1 MKKKNMLALFLCLG
15 ALGFVTT
22 SLADNKSENLPIVYY
37 EDYDLDEAL
46 GLIDS
51 DKENLP
57 GPEKK
62 DEIEEDLEKD
72 LEKAIASIEDEM
84 SREES
89 KEVQSGSTRPSNSS
103 QGSKDSF
110 PYPAGDRPIENQK
123 TRPYTSRKKNYT
135 ADSTEGPIKGNRL
148 TGVYHTPG
156 QRDYKKIS
164 VKNVTWFYSEEEA
177 ISKGYSHAQR

>member
-1 MKKKNMLALFLCLG
+1 MKKKNLLALFLCLG

-22 SLADNKSENLPIVYY
+22 SLADNKSEDLPIVYY

-46 GLIDS
+46 GLGED
-51 DKENLP
+51 DFTP
-57 GPEKK
+57 GPEKR
-62 DEIEEDLEKD
+62 DEIDEDLEKATD
-72 LEKAIASIEDEM
+72 SIEDEI
-84 SREES
+84 SGEEKDEGS
-89 KEVQSGSTRPSNSS
+89 SGSSDSSDSS
-103 QGSKDSF
+103 QGSKDNF

-164 VKNVTWFYSEEEA
+164 VVNVTWFYSEEEA
-177 ISKGYSHAQR
+177 ISKNYRHAQR

>member
-1 MKKKNMLALFLCLG
+1 MKKKNILALLLCLG

-22 SLADNKSENLPIVYY
+22 SLADNKSEELPIVYY

-46 GLIDS
+46 GLIEDDS
-51 DKENLP
+51 TPDP
-57 GPEKK
+57 RKK
-62 DEIEEDLEKD
+62 DGIDEDLG
-72 LEKAIASIEDEM
+72 KATASIEDEI
-84 SREES
+84 SGEEKDES
-89 KEVQSGSTRPSNSS
+89 PSGSSDSSDSS
-103 QGSKDSF
+103 QGSRDNF

-156 QRDYKKIS
+156 QRDYNKIS
-164 VKNVTWFYSEEEA
+164 VENVTWFYSEEEA
-177 ISKGYSHAQR
+177 ISKGYRHAQR